1 MTGGGVGDGFT
12 KMLKA
17 FLCLALLSL
26 PLAACGTGKPSSPQV
41 AAEQAKGST
50 GDFRVPCARGI
61 AALET
66 VCTIEQAQSK
76 TGPILTIRHPDGAFR
91 RLLVTDDGRG
101 VVAADGAEMARV
113 GLIEDNGIEVA
124 IGDAR
129 YRLPAT
135 VKGATKPS

>member
-1 MTGGGVGDGFT
+1 MTGGGLDVGFR

-26 PLAACGTGKPSSPQV
+26 PLAACGPGKPSSTQL
-41 AAEQAKGST
+41 AAEQTKESAN
-50 GDFRVPCARGI
+50 DFRIPCARRT

-66 VCTIEQAQSK
+66 VCTIEQTK
-76 TGPILTIRHPDGAFR
+76 GETGTILTIRHPNGAFR

-101 VVAADGAEMARV
+101 VVAADGAEVAKV
-113 GLIEDNGIEVA
+113 GLIESNGIEVA

-135 VKGATKPS
+135 IKGAAKPS